1 LTFSPKKRI
10 DVAEALRHPY
20 LEVGPPPAVVT
31 LILIRFQAYHD
42 PDDEPTAE
50 LIDPSFFDFDS
61 AVPLGKEKLKG
72 ERVIF
77 SQKSPTLTHI
87 RPAQF

>member
-1 LTFSPKKRI
+1 ML
-10 DVAEALRHPY
+10 LRHWLIPIWRSDRT
-20 LEVGPPPAVVT
+20 PPSIAASF
-31 LILIRFQAYHD
+31 LIRFQSYHD

-72 ERVIF
+72 ACAKFLRL
-77 SQKSPTLTHI
+77 QKILTLTDI
-87 RPAQF
+87 QS